1 MHDTKNN
8 LSPKKSAILAALLA
22 VPLFLSPLP
31 AIAQTDSS
39 LSDLDAVLEG
49 FEEEATEQAP
59 ANELDSVLD
68 GFDDETGDQSA
79 EDSSD
84 QALDAVLD
92 GFAGEEQASV
102 QVEVEATEATSS
114 RLPGWLS
121 IDGWLQFGT
130 TYTVA
135 HDAPAEGETDWRGFS
150 KSRVDLQID
159 LDARF
164 SDSWSAKLGAKGFYD
179 GIYSLQG
186 RDEYTSSVLD
196 EYEDELELREAYVQG
211 KLTDKLDLKA
221 GRQIVVWGKSD
232 SIRVTDVL
240 NPLDMREPGL
250 TDIEDLRLPLAM
262 TKLDYYFG
270 NWELSGMA
278 IHEIRFNKTP
288 VYGYDFYPA
297 DEPMPPADEP
307 DNSLENTEWALSLSG
322 IFTGW
327 DLDLYYARIFND
339 TPHMEYVL
347 FDDDSTEIQQKHE
360 RLHMFGFAYNKALG
374 NWLLKSEG
382 AVLNRVHYSNRPGTG
397 YTRLDVLV
405 GAEYS
410 GFNETTISL
419 DFANRHINNHRPYLE
434 KYPDSVLQDM
444 YQLAFRYNRDFLN
457 KTLSLSLLVMIYGP
471 SDADGAFERLA
482 LDYDLTD
489 TITVRGGA
497 VLYQSGDL
505 LTMQEVGDN
514 DRVFAELRYS
524 F

>member
-1 MHDTKNN
+1 MYSTKNN
-8 LSPKKSAILAALLA
+8 LFPGKSTILAALLA
-22 VPLFLSPLP
+22 APFFLSPLP
-31 AIAQTDSS
+31 AVAQPDSTPS
-39 LSDLDAVLEG
+39 ELDAVLEG
-49 FEEEATEQAP
+49 FEEETTEQAP
-59 ANELDSVLD
+59 VNELDAVLD
-68 GFDDETGDQSA
+68 GFDDEAGNQPADAT
-79 EDSSD
+79 SD

-92 GFAGEEQASV
+92 GFGGEEQTDV
-102 QVEVEATEATSS
+102 QKEAESTSS
-114 RLPGWLS
+114 RFPAWLS

-135 HDAPAEGETDWRGFS
+135 HDAPADGETDWRGFS
-150 KSRVDLQID
+150 KARTDLQID

-186 RDEYTSSVLD
+186 RDEYTRSVLD
-196 EYEDELELREAYVQG
+196 EYEDEVELREAYVQG
-211 KLTDKLDLKA
+211 KLTSKLDLKA

-232 SIRVTDVL
+232 NIRITDVL
-240 NPLDMREPGL
+240 NPLDMREPGM

-270 NWELSGMA
+270 NWELSGIA
-278 IHEIRFNKTP
+278 IHEIRFNKMP

-297 DEPMPPADEP
+297 DEPMPPEDKP

-322 IFTGW
+322 IFSGW
-327 DLDLYYARIFND
+327 DLDLYYARVFND
-339 TPHMEYVL
+339 SPHMEYVL

-374 NWLLKSEG
+374 NWLLKGEG
-382 AVLNRVHYSNRPGTG
+382 AVLNRVHYTNRPGTG
-397 YTRLDVLV
+397 YTRLDVLA

-410 GFNETTISL
+410 GFNETLISL
-419 DFANRHINNHRPYLE
+419 EIANRHINNHRPCLE
-434 KYPDSVLQDM
+434 KYPDGVLQDM

-457 KTLSLSLLVMIYGP
+457 DTLSLSLLVMIYGP
-471 SDADGAFERLA
+471 SDADGSFERLA

>member
-39 LSDLDAVLEG
+39 LSELDAVLEG

-79 EDSSD
+79 EPSSD
-84 QALDAVLD
+84 QGLDAVLG
-92 GFAGEEQASV
+92 GFEEEGQTEVQA
-102 QVEVEATEATSS
+102 EAEGDSS
-114 RLPGWLS
+114 WLPGWLS

-130 TYTVA
+130 TYNMA

-150 KSRVDLQID
+150 KARTDLQLD
-159 LDARF
+159 LEARF
-164 SDSWSAKLGAKGFYD
+164 SDSWSAKIGGKAFYD

-186 RDEYTSSVLD
+186 REEYTSSVLD
-196 EYEDELELREAYVQG
+196 EYEDEVELREAYVQG
-211 KLTDKLDLKA
+211 KLTDKLDLKF

-232 SIRVTDVL
+232 NIRITDVL

-270 NWELSGMA
+270 NWQLSGMA

-288 VYGYDFYPA
+288 VYGYDFYSF

-307 DNSLENTEWALSLSG
+307 ANTLENSEWALSMRG

-339 TPHMEYVL
+339 SPHLEYTLV
-347 FDDDSTEIQQKHE
+347 DDEPTDIRQKHE

-382 AVLNRVHYSNRPGTG
+382 ALLNRVHYTNRPGKG
-397 YTRLDVLV
+397 YTRIDGLV
-405 GAEYS
+405 GVEYS
-410 GFNETTISL
+410 GFAETSIGL
-419 DFANRHINNHRPYLE
+419 ELANRHINNHRPYLE
-434 KYPDSVLQDM
+434 ESPDGVLQDM
-444 YQLAFRYNRDFLN
+444 YQLAFRYTRNFLN
-457 KTLSLSLLVMIYGP
+457 ETLSLSLLAMLYGP
-471 SDADGAFERLA
+471 SEVDGAFERLS
-482 LDYDLTD
+482 LEYDLTD
-489 TITVRGGA
+489 TITLRGGA

-505 LTMQEVGDN
+505 LTMQEVGEN
-514 DRVFAELRYS
+514 DRLFAELRYS